1 MNLSSFIV
9 QNMETILQEWEDF
22 ARDLTRG
29 SEHVMDTA
37 ELRDHAEEMLR
48 IIAADLDTPEA
59 AQESIDK
66 SHGLEPQTDEY
77 TAAERHAA
85 DRLTAGFT
93 IEQLV
98 AEYRSLR
105 ASVLRLW
112 ERHTRISG
120 AAEIKDI
127 VRFNEAIDQAL
138 TESVARFSSMV
149 QESQNLFLAILGHD
163 VRTPLGAI
171 NMGAQF
177 LLFDEKLPAISRKM
191 ASRILNSNK
200 RIDEIVGDLLDFAST
215 HLGEGIPI
223 SPSAMNLADVCEDL
237 IEEVRTF
244 HPDHQIILK
253 ECCNAQVVWDSAR
266 ISQAFSNLIA
276 NAIQHGSKTD
286 PVTISV
292 TAEEEEIVW
301 TIHNKGD
308 IIPSDTLR
316 TIFDPTKRF
325 ALKTTNKCNLSQRNL
340 GLGLYITREIISA
353 HGGEID
359 VASHETEGTT
369 FTIHLPRQAPAGK
382 DGPPQ
387 ETSKRTA

>member
-1 MNLSSFIV
+1 
-9 QNMETILQEWEDF
+9 MEAILQEWEDF
-22 ARDLTRG
+22 ARALTRE
-29 SEHVMDTA
+29 SENVMDTA
-37 ELRDHAEEMLR
+37 ELRDHAEDVLR
-48 IIAADLDTPEA
+48 TIAADLVIPEA
-59 AQESIDK
+59 KQESIDK
-66 SHGLEPQTDEY
+66 SHGLLPRTDEY

-112 ERHTRISG
+112 GRQTTVSCP
-120 AAEIKDI
+120 AELNDI

-138 TESVARFSSMV
+138 TESVTRFSSMV
-149 QESQNLFLAILGHD
+149 QQSQNLFLAILGHD

-171 NMGAQF
+171 SMVAQF
-177 LLFDEKLPAISRKM
+177 LLLDEKLSATTHKL
-191 ASRILNSNK
+191 ASRILSSNK
-200 RIDEIVGDLLDFAST
+200 RIDEIVGDLLDFATT

-223 SPSAMNLADVCEDL
+223 SPSTMSLADVCENL
-237 IEEVRTF
+237 VEEVRTF
-244 HPDHQIILK
+244 HPERQIVLE
-253 ECCNAQVVWDSAR
+253 ECCDMQVVWDSAR
-266 ISQAFSNLIA
+266 ISQAFSNLMA

-292 TAEEEEIVW
+292 TAEGEKVVW

-308 IIPSDTLR
+308 IIPLDTLR

-325 ALKTTNKCNLSQRNL
+325 ALRTTSQRHL

-353 HGGEID
+353 HGGKID
-359 VASHETEGTT
+359 IASHENEGTT
-369 FTIHLPRQAPAGK
+369 FTVHLPREVSPAK
-382 DGPPQ
+382 NVPLQ
-387 ETSKRTA
+387 EI

>member
-9 QNMETILQEWEDF
+9 QNMEAILQEWEDF
-22 ARDLTRG
+22 AKVLTRE
-29 SEHVMDTA
+29 SEHVMNTV

-48 IIAADLDTPEA
+48 IIATDLETAQA

-66 SHGLEPQTDEY
+66 SHGLAPRTDGY

-85 DRLTAGFT
+85 DRLILGFT
-93 IEQLV
+93 IEQLM
-98 AEYRSLR
+98 AEYRALR

-112 ERHTRISG
+112 ARQTKISG

-138 TESVARFSSMV
+138 TASVARFSSMV
-149 QESQNLFLAILGHD
+149 QQSQNLFLAILGHD

-177 LLFDEKLPAISRKM
+177 LLLDEKLHATTHKM
-191 ASRILNSNK
+191 AARILSSNK
-200 RIDEIVGDLLDFAST
+200 RIEEIVDNLLDFATT

-223 SPSAMNLADVCEDL
+223 SPSPMNLADVCEDL
-237 IEEVRTF
+237 VEEVRIF
-244 HPDHQIILK
+244 HPDHRIILK
-253 ECCNAQVVWDSAR
+253 ECCDTKVVWDSAR

-276 NAIQHGSKTD
+276 NAVQHGSKTE
-286 PVTISV
+286 PVTIRI
-292 TAEEEEIVW
+292 TTEGEEIVW

-308 IIPSDTLR
+308 IIPPDTLR

-325 ALKTTNKCNLSQRNL
+325 ALRTTHERNIGQRNL

-353 HGGEID
+353 HGGKISI
-359 VASHETEGTT
+359 ASHETEGTT
-369 FTIHLPRQAPAGK
+369 FTIHLPHQASPSRGT
-382 DGPPQ
+382 PPI
-387 ETSKRTA
+387 ED

>member
-22 ARDLTRG
+22 ARALTPE
-29 SEHVMDTA
+29 SKHVMDTA

-48 IIAADLDTPEA
+48 IIAIDLETA
-59 AQESIDK
+59 QATQESIDK
-66 SHGLEPQTDEY
+66 SHGLAPRTDEY

-85 DRLTAGFT
+85 ERLTSGFT
-93 IEQLV
+93 IEQLM
-98 AEYRSLR
+98 AEYRALR

-112 ERHTRISG
+112 ARQTKTSG
-120 AAEIKDI
+120 AAEIRDI

-138 TESVARFSSMV
+138 MESVARFSSMV
-149 QESQNLFLAILGHD
+149 QQSQNLFLAILGHD

-177 LLFDEKLPAISRKM
+177 LLLEDKLPDTTHKLA
-191 ASRILNSNK
+191 ARILNSNR
-200 RIDEIVGDLLDFAST
+200 RIGEIVDNLLDFATT
-215 HLGEGIPI
+215 HLGKGIPI
-223 SPSAMNLADVCEDL
+223 SPSPMNVAEVCEDL
-237 IEEVRTF
+237 VEEVRTF

-253 ECCNAQVVWDSAR
+253 ECCDTQVVWDSAR

-276 NAIQHGSKTD
+276 NAIQHGSKTK
-286 PVTISV
+286 PVTIRI
-292 TAEEEEIVW
+292 TMEGEEIAW
-301 TIHNKGD
+301 TIHNNGD
-308 IIPSDTLR
+308 IIPPDTLR

-325 ALKTTNKCNLSQRNL
+325 ALQTTNDRNLSQRNL

-353 HGGEID
+353 HGGKINIE
-359 VASHETEGTT
+359 SRETTGTT
-369 FTIHLPRQAPAGK
+369 FTIHLPHQAPSSK

-387 ETSKRTA
+387 KTSKSMA